1 MSQQKIKFGCCE
13 QLTTSLSFVNCQI
26 CKLKYHLHCVNIQKQ
41 LKDLSEDFKTK
52 FACPGCRSKF
62 PKLDNTNTP
71 IRSGAQPIIDP
82 EEPATSNVNCRRG
95 NLCIREFE
103 QKTKE
108 LVENFNQISEAI
120 KVFEQQQEN
129 LRTDLKSN
137 SERINVLEAENIS
150 LKDTVIDLQSR
161 IDRIEQ
167 HSRASNLEIQ
177 NVPEHK
183 SENIYAIVKQIAAV
197 TSYKLEETDLQLC
210 TRTVKMNNKSERP
223 RSIVVKFTSQRTR
236 DNFLAATLQFNRK
249 NKATA
254 EKLNTSLLGIGGD
267 RKPVFVVEHLS
278 PVQKALHA
286 AARFKARELN
296 YKFVWIRGGTIFMR
310 KTESSE
316 YKLIKNTQDL
326 SNLI

>member
-1 MSQQKIKFGCCE
+1 KSSSVAVK

-26 CKLKYHLHCVNIQKQ
+26 CKLKFHLHCVNIQKQ

-95 NLCIREFE
+95 NRKPVHQTESSVTTDDIRQIIKEELESVLNSFKVSILKEFE
-103 QKTKE
+103 QRTKE

-129 LRTDLKSN
+129 LSTDLKSN

-183 SENIYAIVKQIAAV
+183 SENIYAILQHYNSIEKIKPLLKNLILACWVLA
-197 TSYKLEETDLQLC
+197 ET
-210 TRTVKMNNKSERP
+210 
-223 RSIVVKFTSQRTR
+223 
-236 DNFLAATLQFNRK
+236 
-249 NKATA
+249 
-254 EKLNTSLLGIGGD
+254 G
-267 RKPVFVVEHLS
+267 KPVFVVEHLS

-296 YKFVWIRGGTIFMR
+296 YKFVWIRGGKIFMR

>member
-1 MSQQKIKFGCCE
+1 MVE
-13 QLTTSLSFVNCQI
+13 QDGSTHQTEIAIN
-26 CKLKYHLHCVNIQKQ
+26 K
-41 LKDLSEDFKTK
+41 
-52 FACPGCRSKF
+52 ACHVHRTRKRS
-62 PKLDNTNTP
+62 
-71 IRSGAQPIIDP
+71 
-82 EEPATSNVNCRRG
+82 RRG
-95 NLCIREFE
+95 NRKPVHQTESSVTTDDIRQIIKEELESVLNSFKVSILKEFE
-103 QKTKE
+103 QRTKE

-129 LRTDLKSN
+129 LSTDLKSN

-197 TSYKLEETDLQLC
+197 TSYRLQETDLQLC
-210 TRTVKMNNKSERP
+210 TRTAKINTKSERP

-296 YKFVWIRGGTIFMR
+296 YKFVWIRGGKIFMR